1 MAKRGRPV
9 GSKNKKGGYF
19 HTTSKPMG
27 VIKRKSTRATV
38 IAHLEK
44 FGYITKKSAEDLYN
58 VNNFYQVISNL
69 RGDGF
74 HIELKRGVGGIAEY
88 HLLRKEDLFQDATVA
103 LDVDKTPQRIT
114 KKNYTGIVLNHM
126 KEHGYIGRKE
136 AIEKYGIANISQ
148 VIAYLKSLGYKISY
162 RKDICAQREYYLV
175 EDSVTLKTNDTCG
188 IEEAMTCFTNW
199 DEAIKEMEKKNTEKK
214 VEKSIAKEPE
224 IPAEDMK
231 VKTSMKEVI
240 LDHLKKHKTITSV
253 VAMKKYRCLNLC
265 TIIGTLRDEGY
276 NISRSRERKSSDYNT
291 ASNRNNSYVVYTLED
306 KARKTKAYTINC
318 VCEGAVSM
326 LMEPFAPSYKTI
338 GDAINTAVNKA
349 TKLAEYCNAFYGTST
364 VDFIVNNS
372 TDGVWLRKRETIKKL
387 FRKEYNLT
395 TLAHFTF
402 GEIEVDI

>member
-1 MAKRGRPV
+1 MARKGRPV

-19 HTTSKPMG
+19 HTKSKPMG
-27 VIKRKSTRATV
+27 VEKRNSTRATV

-88 HLLRKEDLFQDATVA
+88 HLLNEKDLFQDATVA
-103 LDVDKTPQRIT
+103 LDVDKKPQPTT
-114 KKNYTGIVLNHM
+114 KKNYTSIVLNHM

-148 VIAYLKSLGYKISY
+148 VIAYLKTLGYKISY

-175 EDSVTLKTNDTCG
+175 DNNTTKQ
-188 IEEAMTCFTNW
+188 EAMTCFTNW

-214 VEKSIAKEPE
+214 TAIPVVQEPE
-224 IPAEDMK
+224 LTAEDMK
-231 VKTSMKEVI
+231 VRTSMKEVI

-306 KARKTKAYTINC
+306 KARKTKSYTINC
-318 VCEGAVSM
+318 VCEGAISM
-326 LMEPFAPSYKTI
+326 LMEPFEPAYKTI
-338 GDAINTAVNKA
+338 GDAINTAVDKA
-349 TKLAEYCNAFYGTST
+349 TKLAEHCNAFYGTST

-372 TDGVWLRKRETIKKL
+372 TDGVWLRKREIIKKL
-387 FRKEYNLT
+387 FRKTYSLT

>member
-74 HIELKRGVGGIAEY
+74 HIELKRGINGVAEY
-88 HLLRKEDLFQDATVA
+88 HLLNEKDLFQDATV
-103 LDVDKTPQRIT
+103 P
-114 KKNYTGIVLNHM
+114 
-126 KEHGYIGRKE
+126 
-136 AIEKYGIANISQ
+136 
-148 VIAYLKSLGYKISY
+148 
-162 RKDICAQREYYLV
+162 
-175 EDSVTLKTNDTCG
+175 
-188 IEEAMTCFTNW
+188 
-199 DEAIKEMEKKNTEKK
+199 MEWSEVVKAVNKPEPKPEPK
-214 VEKSIAKEPE
+214 VEVEP
-224 IPAEDMK
+224 EDMK

-240 LDHLKKHKTITSV
+240 LDHLKKHKTITSAI
-253 VAMKKYRCLNLC
+253 AMKKYRCLNLC

-306 KARKTKAYTINC
+306 KARKTKSYTINC

-349 TKLAEYCNAFYGTST
+349 TKLAEYCNTFYGTST

-387 FRKEYNLT
+387 FRKKYNLT
-395 TLAHFTF
+395 TLAHFTVN
-402 GEIEVDI
+402 EIEIEE

>member
-1 MAKRGRPV
+1 MAKKGRPV
-9 GSKNKKGGYF
+9 GSKNKKSMRF
-19 HTTSKPMG
+19 NSKSKPMG
-27 VIKRKSTRATV
+27 VERRNSTRATV

-44 FGYITKKSAEDLYN
+44 FGYITKQSAEDLYN

-74 HIELKRGVGGIAEY
+74 HIELKRGVNGVAEY
-88 HLLRKEDLFQDATVA
+88 HLLNEKDLFQDATVPMEWSEVVK
-103 LDVDKTPQRIT
+103 DVNKP
-114 KKNYTGIVLNHM
+114 
-126 KEHGYIGRKE
+126 EP
-136 AIEKYGIANISQ
+136 
-148 VIAYLKSLGYKISY
+148 
-162 RKDICAQREYYLV
+162 
-175 EDSVTLKTNDTCG
+175 
-188 IEEAMTCFTNW
+188 
-199 DEAIKEMEKKNTEKK
+199 K
-214 VEKSIAKEPE
+214 VEVEP
-224 IPAEDMK
+224 EDMK
-231 VKTSMKEVI
+231 VRTSMKEVI

-306 KARKTKAYTINC
+306 KARKIKSYTINC

-326 LMEPFAPSYKTI
+326 LMEPFAPAYKTI

-349 TKLAEYCNAFYGTST
+349 TKLAKYCNAFYGTST

-372 TDGVWLRKRETIKKL
+372 TDGVWLRKREIIKKL
-387 FRKEYNLT
+387 FRKTYSLT